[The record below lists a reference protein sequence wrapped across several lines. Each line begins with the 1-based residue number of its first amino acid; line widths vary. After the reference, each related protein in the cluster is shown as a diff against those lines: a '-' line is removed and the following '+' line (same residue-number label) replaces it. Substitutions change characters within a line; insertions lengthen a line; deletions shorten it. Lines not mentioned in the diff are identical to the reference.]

1 MKSMAFVRGGAGV
14 IGEAIAL
21 LLATDG
27 FRVVIV
33 DRNESLL
40 GTALHESANASL
52 AVDAKCV
59 DLADQA
65 AVEALANDLP
75 SVAALVN
82 NAGLFDEKAF
92 LELDADD
99 FRRMYEINLVAAAV
113 LTQAIAPGM
122 RPGAKI
128 VNIASRA
135 YLGARNHDHYV
146 AFKAALVGY
155 TRDRKS
161 TRLNS
166 SH

>member
-1 MKSMAFVRGGAGV
+1 MKHIAVVTGGAGG
-14 IGEAIAL
+14 IGKAIAL
-21 LLATDG
+21 RLATDG

-82 NAGLFDEKAF
+82 NAGLFDENAF
-92 LELDADD
+92 LEIG
-99 FRRMYEINLVAAAV
+99 R
-113 LTQAIAPGM
+113 
-122 RPGAKI
+122 
-128 VNIASRA
+128 ASCRE
-135 YLGARNHDHYV
+135 RVCQYV
-146 AFKAALVGY
+146 
-155 TRDRKS
+155 
-161 TRLNS
+161 
-166 SH
+166 